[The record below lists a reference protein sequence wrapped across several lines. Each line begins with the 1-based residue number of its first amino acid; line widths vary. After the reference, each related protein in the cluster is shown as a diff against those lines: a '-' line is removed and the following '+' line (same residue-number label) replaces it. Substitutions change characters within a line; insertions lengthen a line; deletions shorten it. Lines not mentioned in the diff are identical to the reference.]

1 MINVFYIFP
10 RNKIQYSLFNGSF
23 YYIVEYFLY
32 LHFLNADINFYI
44 ICNKNLK
51 NETEKKFKEYFSI
64 RYNVN
69 FPEKNIH
76 YITELEMYFLKN
88 KLQNTT
94 IIVDTETFKNKYLQ
108 SSLDKNNNIH
118 LIYTARYLETV
129 QECKKILS
137 ELNIFHYNENDKYN
151 KKIYFDILKKPEK
164 EYNKNFISLKE
175 FRSITIN
182 QFNSIIIPFIKTLEN
197 KKTIILTDV
206 SSNLSKFINK
216 NENIEIHYKAL
227 PNLFEMFN
235 VYIDCML
242 NNFDYSPR
250 MLLECFYLGK
260 KVYYINNNKNDNAF
274 KRYNDILNNDIKK
287 YFLNDDDILI
297 KRCLNV

>member
-32 LHFLNADINFYI
+32 LYLKNADINFYI
-44 ICNKNLK
+44 TCDKNVK
-51 NETEKKFKEYFSI
+51 EETEKKFKEYFSI
-64 RYNVN
+64 RYNIN
-69 FPEKNIH
+69 FPEKNIY
-76 YITELEMYFLKN
+76 YITELEIYFLKN
-88 KLQNTT
+88 KIQNTK
-94 IIVDTETFKNKYLQ
+94 IIVDTETFKNKFFQ
-108 SSLDKNNNIH
+108 SVIDKNNQIH
-118 LIYTARYLETV
+118 LIYTARYLETL

-227 PNLFEMFN
+227 PNLFEMFDT
-235 VYIDCML
+235 YIDCML